1 MVSQTLARPQ
11 KRRSR
16 MPIGKRHHRWTAL
29 AIVLAL
35 WLSSSLAFGQ
45 AQGPGP
51 VVRYQFRTEGL
62 AQPNAFNVVQ
72 NLTYFEPGSST
83 PFHTHP
89 GQVIV
94 GVLDGQMTRRSHDG
108 AETVYKAGESWVERP
123 NDVHQAFNAGA
134 SRSPLMVTY
143 LLPKDAPLSQPVPGD
158 TTPLPRP
165 FVTYQFKTD
174 VQPMTEPFDVVQLVQ
189 DFEPGAATPFHT
201 HPGIVVV
208 TVLEGEL
215 TFNLKGTD
223 TIYKAGES
231 FVEVPGQVAQARNA
245 GTVRTQV
252 MASYLIPKGAPLS
265 NPQPAPSAPAAL
277 PKTGEADLGAVSGWF
292 LLVAALGAI
301 ASGWLLWRRHRQHR
315 G

>member
-1 MVSQTLARPQ
+1 MNHRLRLTALLALLFLTLAPT
-11 KRRSR
+11 S
-16 MPIGKRHHRWTAL
+16 
-29 AIVLAL
+29 VL
-35 WLSSSLAFGQ
+35 SQ
-45 AQGPGP
+45 ASQAPPGP

-62 AQPNAFNVVQ
+62 PQPSPFNLVH

-89 GQVIV
+89 GQILV

-108 AETVYKAGESWVERP
+108 SETVYKAGESWVERP

-158 TTPLPRP
+158 TTPPPRP

-201 HPGIVVV
+201 HPGVVVV
-208 TVLEGEL
+208 TVLEGEN
-215 TFNLKGTD
+215 TFSVNGAEK
-223 TIYKAGES
+223 IYKAGES
-231 FVEVPGQVAQARNA
+231 FVEVPGEV
-245 GTVRTQV
+245 
-252 MASYLIPKGAPLS
+252 Y
-265 NPQPAPSAPAAL
+265 
-277 PKTGEADLGAVSGWF
+277 
-292 LLVAALGAI
+292 
-301 ASGWLLWRRHRQHR
+301 
-315 G
+315 